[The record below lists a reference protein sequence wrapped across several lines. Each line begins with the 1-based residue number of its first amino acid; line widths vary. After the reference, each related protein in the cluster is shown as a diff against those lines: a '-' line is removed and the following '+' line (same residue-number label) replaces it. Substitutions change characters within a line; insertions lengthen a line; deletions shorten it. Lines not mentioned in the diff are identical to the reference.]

1 MTWAWGHG
9 TRAGGLGRPWPSPT
23 PQLLNSA
30 QSLEH
35 PSLRE
40 PNAGRET
47 HTRKRRPARPGA
59 AGEGGTAVKEE
70 GRGERG
76 AEGASGA
83 EEARR
88 RERGLPLHRPHG
100 ELGPGRHAIRR
111 DCPHGDPRR
120 REPGGRGGPEGPGT
134 AHAVERPNGPDRRRD
149 EEGRPRSREGEEGGR
164 GGPEEGREEGR
175 EEAGGEEGVSRWAIR
190 SSPVQSSS
198 GRRIRGKRSGS
209 RRRTSS

>member
-47 HTRKRRPARPGA
+47 HTGKRRPARPGA
-59 AGEGGTAVKEE
+59 AGEGGTAVEEE

-76 AEGASGA
+76 AESAAGA

-100 ELGPGRHAIRR
+100 ELGPGRHPIRR
-111 DCPHGDPRR
+111 DRPHRDPRR
-120 REPGGRGGPEGPGT
+120 RDPGGRGGRPPWRRFPGP
-134 AHAVERPNGPDRRRD
+134 ACRPSD
-149 EEGRPRSREGEEGGR
+149 GG
-164 GGPEEGREEGR
+164 
-175 EEAGGEEGVSRWAIR
+175 AGGEE
-190 SSPVQSSS
+190 
-198 GRRIRGKRSGS
+198 RGDAWQP
-209 RRRTSS
+209 RRTLPAVDGEPPEG

>member
-35 PSLRE
+35 LSLRE

-59 AGEGGTAVKEE
+59 AGEGGAAVEEE

-100 ELGPGRHAIRR
+100 ERGPGRHPIRR
-111 DCPHGDPRR
+111 DRPHRDPRR
-120 REPGGRGGPEGPGT
+120 RDPGGRGG
-134 AHAVERPNGPDRRRD
+134 R
-149 EEGRPRSREGEEGGR
+149 RPRGRLPVRAARQSVGGADGPKP
-164 GGPEEGREEGR
+164 GGP
-175 EEAGGEEGVSRWAIR
+175 WATPR
-190 SSPVQSSS
+190 N
-198 GRRIRGKRSGS
+198 G
-209 RRRTSS
+209 